1 MQDAS
6 GISALKKI
14 NEMRKIEY
22 EYLQKH
28 ENNFEVIISE
38 NTVVLL
44 NHSLDAQT
52 ETPSPI
58 RMDTRILPRIGF
70 SGGRFQTRR

>member
-6 GISALKKI
+6 GMTALKKI

-28 ENNFEVIISE
+28 ENNFETIIPE
-38 NTVVLL
+38 NNVVLL
-44 NHSLDAQT
+44 GNSLEAQT
-52 ETPSPI
+52 ETPSPVRI
-58 RMDTRILPRIGF
+58 DTRMLPRIGLA
-70 SGGRFQTRR
+70 GGRFQTRR